1 MSFLQNFI
9 KERTIKKIANCNKM
23 IEYHQQKI
31 IALQKC
37 IEELE
42 SCLDVV
48 LQSHPSFMVSYSE
61 NYTQP
66 IEKHRET
73 ISLSFGE
80 IQYWETLKAELT
92 KQLES

>member
-31 IALQKC
+31 VASQKC
-37 IEELE
+37 IEELK
-42 SCLDVV
+42 SCLDSV
-48 LQSHPSFMVSYSE
+48 LQFHPGFVVSYSKD
-61 NYTQP
+61 YTRP
-66 IEKHRET
+66 IENHRET
-73 ISLSFGE
+73 ISLSLGE